1 MDEITKILS
10 KCGKL
15 FEDNEEIF
23 EGFLC
28 QSCYGKTPE
37 EIVFPDEIPSID
49 VIYVMPLKLRR
60 MNKNLNGNINPKV
73 ENTIDFLTRLLYRI
87 SFSI

>member
-1 MDEITKILS
+1 MKLRKFCS

-37 EIVFPDEIPSID
+37 EIVFPDEIT
-49 VIYVMPLKLRR
+49 
-60 MNKNLNGNINPKV
+60 LN
-73 ENTIDFLTRLLYRI
+73 
-87 SFSI
+87 